1 MVAPVASDPEP
12 GLVAA
17 SGPMIPYEPRVAT
30 DLQPDGGVVV
40 GDDGS
45 RTAEVAI
52 RYAVGEARRWGGPL
66 LVVRAWTIPDGVRPA
81 DIPRISVPSLEEV
94 EKATLEETRR
104 RATWIAGDASGVA
117 VEAHV
122 VHGPAAKALVT
133 LLETAD
139 VLVIGSRG
147 LGSFAS
153 VLLGSVAAQ
162 VIREATGPVVVV
174 R

>member
-1 MVAPVASDPEP
+1 VLPAAS
-12 GLVAA
+12 VAA
-17 SGPMIPYEPRVAT
+17 WGQTDLVIPHEPRVAT
-30 DLQPDGGVVV
+30 DLRPDGGVVV

-45 RTAEVAI
+45 PEAEVAM
-52 RYAVGEARRWGGPL
+52 RYAVGEARRWGRPL
-66 LVVRAWTIPDGVRPA
+66 LVVRAWTIPDGVRPP
-81 DIPRISVPSLEEV
+81 DIPRTSIPSLEEV

-104 RATWIAGDASGVA
+104 RTRRIAREAADVA
-117 VEAHV
+117 VEAQV

-147 LGSFAS
+147 LGSVAS

>member
-1 MVAPVASDPEP
+1 
-12 GLVAA
+12 
-17 SGPMIPYEPRVAT
+17 MIPHQPRVAT
-30 DLQPDGGVVV
+30 DLRPDGGVVV

-45 RTAEVAI
+45 RNAEVAI
-52 RYAVGEARRWGGPL
+52 RYAVGEARRWRRPL

-81 DIPRISVPSLEEV
+81 DIPRTYVPSLEEV

-104 RATWIAGDASGVA
+104 RARWITGDRDV
-117 VEAHV
+117 VMEAHV
-122 VHGPAAKALVT
+122 VHGPAANALVT

-147 LGSFAS
+147 LGSVAS
-153 VLLGSVAAQ
+153 VLLGSVAAH

>member
-1 MVAPVASDPEP
+1 MT
-12 GLVAA
+12 
-17 SGPMIPYEPRVAT
+17 PYEPRVAT
-30 DLQPDGGVVV
+30 DLRPDGGVVV

-45 RTAEVAI
+45 SEAERAI
-52 RYAVGEARRWGGPL
+52 RYAVGEARRWGRPL
-66 LVVRAWTIPDGVRPA
+66 LVVRAWTIPDGVRPP
-81 DIPRISVPSLEEV
+81 DIPRTSIPSLEEV

-104 RATWIAGDASGVA
+104 RTRWIAGEAGDVPA
-117 VEAHV
+117 EAHV

-147 LGSFAS
+147 LGSVAS

-162 VIREATGPVVVV
+162 VIRDATGPVVLV